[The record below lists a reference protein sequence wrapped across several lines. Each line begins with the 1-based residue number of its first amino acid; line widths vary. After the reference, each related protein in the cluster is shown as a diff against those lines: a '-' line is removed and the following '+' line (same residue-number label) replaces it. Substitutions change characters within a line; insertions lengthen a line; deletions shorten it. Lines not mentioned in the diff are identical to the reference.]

1 MVCGM
6 DFQKPRKREYTVAL
20 SLCLFQHPAEVL
32 HCSHNRILVSS
43 GKGLNFIKNDV
54 VLLLKY
60 DRDNKWFDFHTIRK
74 AQM

>member
-1 MVCGM
+1 MWDG
-6 DFQKPRKREYTVAL
+6 FSETSEKSNTVAL
-20 SLCLFQHPAEVL
+20 SLCLFQHPPEVL
-32 HCSHNRILVSS
+32 HCSRNRILVSS